1 MYVLKSYLNKVVILI
16 IMKKK
21 LLILLVVLV
30 FIIGCGE
37 TEPIIE
43 EASEVSSEIP
53 AIITDEAVEG
63 SDTIV
68 DSNVPVLGEEPV
80 DEMIVEV
87 VEETIIE
94 TESENDASLI
104 AHWTFDSDG
113 NDATNNYHGILKG
126 GAKIQEGKIN
136 KAIYLDGIDDYVEFP
151 QTALD
156 NVGSLSQGTISFW
169 FNYESLLDKQT
180 VMPIFYIGNKQ
191 GSPDNMYVIE
201 IGHSE
206 GDGRTDNPDPS
217 DKKIYSTWIKNNREP
232 FLCFDSG
239 KNMAEKTWHHYTV
252 VVGPDGNQGY
262 INGILME
269 NTDHNFGNSNAQ
281 SFLDSF
287 EGKETFLLG
296 YGRSS
301 FMISPEFV
309 YYKGLIDDL
318 RIYDKPLEW
327 IEVQELYTMGK

>member
-1 MYVLKSYLNKVVILI
+1 LFLKSYLNEVVIPI
-16 IMKKK
+16 IMKKS
-21 LLILLVVLV
+21 LLILWVVLI
-30 FIIGCGE
+30 FIIGCGG
-37 TEPIIE
+37 TEPIE
-43 EASEVSSEIP
+43 EALEVVSENP
-53 AIITDEAVEG
+53 AITGDETVEG
-63 SDTIV
+63 SGTII
-68 DSNVPVLGEEPV
+68 DDNMPVPVEELV
-80 DEMIVEV
+80 DEMIIEV
-87 VEETIIE
+87 VEETPIE
-94 TESENDASLI
+94 IESEEDASLI

-113 NDATNNYHGILKG
+113 NDAANNYHGTLKG
-126 GAKIQEGKIN
+126 GAKIQEGKID
-136 KAIYLDGIDDYVEFP
+136 KAIYLDGVDDYVEFP

-156 NVGSLSQGTISFW
+156 HIGSLSQGTISFW

-180 VMPIFYIGNKQ
+180 VMPVFYIGNKQ

-239 KNMAEKTWHHYTV
+239 KNMAENTWHHYTV

-318 RIYDKPLEW
+318 RIYDRPVEW
-327 IEVQELYTMGK
+327 IEVQELYSMGK